1 MVTSLVI
8 IYLRIAPIFPAKMD
22 AINLKTQNSPNIL
35 PKFRS
40 LLSTYQAKY
49 LTDPVEVVN

>member
-1 MVTSLVI
+1 MVTGLVI

-22 AINLKTQNSPNIL
+22 AINLKTQNSPNLL